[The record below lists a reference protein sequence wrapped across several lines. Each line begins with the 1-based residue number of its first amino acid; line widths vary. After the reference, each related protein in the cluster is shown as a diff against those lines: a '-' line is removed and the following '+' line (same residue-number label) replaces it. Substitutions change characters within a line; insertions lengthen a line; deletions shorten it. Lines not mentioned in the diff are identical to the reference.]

1 MLNYDII
8 PCMNTKKIL
17 TFVIVTLL
25 MLNMNFTADGFSV
38 KLRGK
43 LALAGIL
50 SGAAILTISLVEHD
64 RNVSENLLSELGRA
78 EAIWKIDRGFD
89 AWYVHQF
96 KEHSY
101 YFLNNRYIQDIQE
114 RPPNIFLGSFIGSSP
129 IGSIDKKLKR
139 ENMTKNRD
147 YITPFL
153 IDTSFLANPTWLS
166 FSLSHQQRV
175 PLSVFLYLHQ
185 SADGRLLHPA
195 QWHYYLK

>member
-1 MLNYDII
+1 MQNYGII
-8 PCMNTKKIL
+8 SCMNTKKIL

-50 SGAAILTISLVEHD
+50 SGAAILTISLVKHD
-64 RNVSENLLSELGRA
+64 REVSENLLSELGRA

-96 KEHSY
+96 KEQSY
-101 YFLNNRYIQDIQE
+101 YFLNNRYIQE
-114 RPPNIFLGSFIGSSP
+114 KPPNIFLGSFLESSP
-129 IGSIDKKLKR
+129 IGSIDKELKLK
-139 ENMTKNRD
+139 NIVKNRE
-147 YITPFL
+147 YMPPSL
-153 IDTSFLANPTWLS
+153 IDTTFLANPRWLS

-175 PLSVFLYLHQ
+175 PLSAFLYQHQ
-185 SADGRLLHPA
+185 LADGRLLKPD